1 MKGKKFNP
9 KIAPQPPTGENS
21 QSSPLGLGVA
31 FEVGVWT
38 TPDGQLSAALPHA
51 SATARPAKAVVRV
64 DIAPYDIQIAKHAS
78 WGSTDLLPL
87 RIQSRLA
94 KVPIASRAVFDM
106 ASLMVGKDVFYVADN
121 DLASGESNVKRA
133 SNPEI
138 EVFKRRNRLHHQFL
152 FGLAND
158 ISHVYNGFVEFITDP
173 FGDKIVQ
180 VRRLPAAWSRISRI
194 DEVSFRSENLYY
206 SAAFAQGYM
215 PVDYNDTKHVA
226 TIPLYDPFDF
236 DFFDKLRAKKVRR
249 FAMHIKP
256 PTPQEEYY
264 AVAPWNGLYLD
275 SGWVDVA
282 AAVPRVVKAMQDNQI
297 ALKYIIYISEQY
309 MISRFPQIGT
319 QRGWAAMTDEQKSA
333 AQGKVTKEIEGKLV
347 GVDNVFSSLTM
358 IAKEGPD
365 GRMYG
370 KITVEAVDDKSK
382 SGTWIPDTAAANRE
396 IMYAHMLHPTLVG
409 IQSQGGSEAGSGS
422 DKRESRNDA
431 VSQIAVLQAHV
442 FDPLNC
448 IVKEYNDWAF
458 TFLPDNIIHTTTNNS
473 ENGIVQSD
481 KRPTVLN

>member
-1 MKGKKFNP
+1 MSRKKSINP
-9 KIAPQPPTGENS
+9 KIADNTVDNAREAT
-21 QSSPLGLGVA
+21 A

-51 SATARPAKAVVRV
+51 SAMSMPAKSVSRV
-64 DIAPYDIQIAKHAS
+64 DVSPYDIEIAKHAS
-78 WGSTDLLPL
+78 WGGNDLLPQ
-87 RIQSRLA
+87 RIQSRLS
-94 KVPIASRAVFDM
+94 KVPMASRAVFDM
-106 ASLMVGKDVFYVADN
+106 ASLMVGKDVFYVADS
-121 DLASGESNVKRA
+121 DLANGESTAKRG

-138 EVFKRRNRLHHQFL
+138 ELFKRRNRLHHQFL

-180 VRRLPAAWSRISRI
+180 VRRLPAAWCRISRI
-194 DEVSFRSENLYY
+194 DERSLRSEWLYY
-206 SAAFAQGYM
+206 SAAFQSGYM
-215 PVDYNDTKHVA
+215 PTDYNDAQYVA
-226 TIPLYDPFDF
+226 KIPLYDPFDF
-236 DFFDKLRAKKVRR
+236 AFLEKIRVKKVRR

-256 PTPQEEYY
+256 PSPQEGYY

-275 SGWVDVA
+275 NGWVDVA

-309 MISRFPQIGT
+309 MISRFPQIGK
-319 QRGWAAMTDEQKSA
+319 QRGWAAMDDAQKSA
-333 AQGKVTKEIEGKLV
+333 AQKKVTKEIESKLV

-365 GRMYG
+365 GKMYG
-370 KITVEAVDDKSK
+370 KITIEAVDDKSK
-382 SGTWIPDTAAANRE
+382 SGTWIPDTIAANRE
-396 IMYAHMLHPTLVG
+396 ILYAHMLNPTIVG
-409 IQSQGGSEAGSGS
+409 VQAQGGSEAGSGS

-448 IVKEYNDWAF
+448 IVKDYNDWAF
-458 TFLPDNIIHTTTNNS
+458 TFMPDNIIHTTTNKE
-473 ENGIVQSD
+473 ENGIKTSD
-481 KRPTVLN
+481 KRTQIIN